1 MGQMVCGV
9 VADSREH
16 AKLGAAAVKIHYQ
29 DLPDPVFTVEVSTHC
44 GGGSDGGCG
53 DGGGG
58 DVDDALK
65 L

>member
-1 MGQMVCGV
+1 MVCGV

-44 GGGSDGGCG
+44 GGGLME
-53 DGGGG
+53 
-58 DVDDALK
+58 VVVMLMMH
-65 L
+65 